1 MMMLTR
7 CGNCTHRDTPVVV
20 AIVRSTSTACIRV
33 VGNYPDC
40 GEAFAAV
47 NFSGDGAVCGSGGT
61 LSSSS
66 SSGRSVMVHVQ
77 CSMFMPCVLWPALV
91 LV

>member
-7 CGNCTHRDTPVVV
+7 CGNCTQRDTPVVV
-20 AIVRSTSTACIRV
+20 AIVWSTSAACIRV

-47 NFSGDGAVCGSGGT
+47 DFNGDGAVCGSGGT

-66 SSGRSVMVHVQ
+66 SSSSGGSV
-77 CSMFMPCVLWPALV
+77 SMFMPCAVALV

>member
-7 CGNCTHRDTPVVV
+7 CGNCTQRDTPVVV
-20 AIVRSTSTACIRV
+20 AIVWSTSAACIRV

-47 NFSGDGAVCGSGGT
+47 DFNGDALYAVAAV
-61 LSSSS
+61 LS
-66 SSGRSVMVHVQ
+66 
-77 CSMFMPCVLWPALV
+77 LALA
-91 LV
+91 LALAAEA